1 MAYGASGG
9 IGEALMG
16 ISSMMMGYQM
26 DKNKEAALEKRKKQA
41 EEAARLLE
49 ESRVARPSKP
59 FRTQADPNA
68 QSPWVSKEASG
79 YVTPQGKPSM
89 EMVEEFNSSG
99 RPIGMRPASA
109 SESISLRQEEEAL
122 KAQAQ
127 EQARLREREEE
138 EFGMKKEKHN
148 SGLARD
154 AASVESSRASA
165 AYLRSGGSSGRP
177 KAQDEAV
184 LWKDINNL
192 MSDPNYR
199 AAVEA
204 GDASVLREFQPEDSV
219 VKGLRS
225 VAEMA
230 GVPVPG
236 NSGPSIL
243 EELQAEQDPVVRA
256 QMLAGFKRRLEQ
268 AAARGLSAGKGVK
281 PQKQ

>member
-127 EQARLREREEE
+127 EQEQARKYGRE
-138 EFGMKKEKHN
+138 EFGMKKEKHK
-148 SGLARD
+148 SSLERD
-154 AASVESSRASA
+154 KASIASSRANA
-165 AYLRSGGSSGRP
+165 EYLKSGGLSGRP
-177 KAQDEAV
+177 TVDPVKEESDLAYLVGTKEGGAGIDAEYQTELAKAVNGAQAMGVDEAK
-184 LWKDINNL
+184 LALTRREIARIFINKL
-192 MSDPNYR
+192 KRLPDK
-199 AAVEA
+199 EK
-204 GDASVLREFQPEDSV
+204 
-219 VKGLRS
+219 KG
-225 VAEMA
+225 
-230 GVPVPG
+230 
-236 NSGPSIL
+236 
-243 EELQAEQDPVVRA
+243 
-256 QMLAGFKRRLEQ
+256 
-268 AAARGLSAGKGVK
+268 
-281 PQKQ
+281 

>member
-26 DKNKEAALEKRKKQA
+26 DKNRDAALEKRKKQA
-41 EEAARLLE
+41 DEAERLLE
-49 ESRVARPSKP
+49 EKRVARTSKP

-79 YVTPQGKPSM
+79 YTTPQGLPSM
-89 EMVEEFNSSG
+89 EMVERFNAAG
-99 RPIGMRPASA
+99 DPLGLRPASA
-109 SESISLRQEEEAL
+109 SESAALRQEEGAL

-127 EQARLREREEE
+127 EQARKYGREEE
-138 EFGMKKEKHN
+138 EFGMKKEKHK
-148 SGLARD
+148 SSLERD
-154 AASVESSRASA
+154 KASIASSRAYAENLKSD
-165 AYLRSGGSSGRP
+165 GMSGRP
-177 KAQDEAV
+177 KAQDEAA

-225 VAEMA
+225 VAGMA

-256 QMLAGFKRRLEQ
+256 QILAGFKRRLEQ

>member
-26 DKNKEAALEKRKKQA
+26 DKNIEKRKKQA

-109 SESISLRQEEEAL
+109 SESLSLRQEEEAL

-127 EQARLREREEE
+127 EQARLRGREEE

-165 AYLRSGGSSGRP
+165 ASSRAYAENLKSGGLSGRP
-177 KAQDEAV
+177 VDPFKEESDLAYLVGTKEGGAGIDAEYQAELAKAVNGAQAMGVDEAK
-184 LWKDINNL
+184 LALTRREIARIFINKL
-192 MSDPNYR
+192 KRLPNK
-199 AAVEA
+199 A
-204 GDASVLREFQPEDSV
+204 
-219 VKGLRS
+219 K
-225 VAEMA
+225 
-230 GVPVPG
+230 
-236 NSGPSIL
+236 
-243 EELQAEQDPVVRA
+243 EE
-256 QMLAGFKRRLEQ
+256 
-268 AAARGLSAGKGVK
+268 
-281 PQKQ
+281 

>member
-1 MAYGASGG
+1 MSMFSDFAGGFVGGVQKVVDANMEEERAASR
-9 IGEALMG
+9 
-16 ISSMMMGYQM
+16 YKKQ
-26 DKNKEAALEKRKKQA
+26 LEIQEELRKKA
-41 EEAARLLE
+41 EET
-49 ESRVARPSKP
+49 RVAATRMFAQNGDMGPP
-59 FRTQADPNA
+59 ELMAQDVNA
-68 QSPWVSKEASG
+68 RGLPVGSA
-79 YVTPQGKPSM
+79 
-89 EMVEEFNSSG
+89 
-99 RPIGMRPASA
+99 RPASQFEKEDHA
-109 SESISLRQEEEAL
+109 TRNQMAANERAL
-122 KAQAQ
+122 AADKRMA
-127 EQARLREREEE
+127 EMEDRT
-138 EFGMKKEKHN
+138 MKQEKHK
-148 SGLARD
+148 SSLERD
-154 AASVESSRASA
+154 KASIASSRANAENLKSD
-165 AYLRSGGSSGRP
+165 GMSGRP

-225 VAEMA
+225 VAGMA